1 MSSSFPVKGPPIFE
15 EKDGADD
22 SNLMT
27 RDDMSNIGLGDLED
41 SHTSLRPD
49 PSITTGT
56 NTNTTTP
63 NPTPVQAQERI

>member
-1 MSSSFPVKGPPIFE
+1 VSSLSPFLHVHILLSGGI
-15 EKDGADD
+15 GADD

-49 PSITTGT
+49 PSVITS
-56 NTNTTTP
+56 TNTTTP
-63 NPTPVQAQERI
+63 NPTPTPVQERI